1 MRSFEMIGLAG
12 FVKLILWNHSDAGK
26 ILSGKEL
33 SLYGSKFIE
42 AIA

>member
-1 MRSFEMIGLAG
+1 MMGLAG

-33 SLYGSKFIE
+33 SLMEVYFIE